1 MRTLRLAGL
10 IIGIGLLSLGGWQ
23 LSRLTQGV
31 LVTHSTSQGVPLTIF
46 APASG
51 AAPATVVIAHGF
63 AGSQQLMYPLATTLA
78 RNGFTAITFDFP
90 GHGRNASP
98 LNLQL
103 SRGLSDTNLLG
114 LSLDNVVGVARQRGA
129 GPIILM
135 GHSMGSAAVV
145 DYANAHPEVVATV
158 GISLVSDR
166 VSPTS
171 PRNLLI
177 TTGALEFA
185 NIRQTSLRA
194 LRLGTGDVAAGPDRT
209 YGELAA
215 GTARRLEWTPGVE
228 HISILFAPAMA
239 RSATAWAG
247 ASIGQQRP
255 IGYVDRRMLWVGM
268 VYAGGLLLIWL
279 GLGLLPQRER
289 GQASAIAGWRRLA
302 LELGPAILTPLA
314 MARMP
319 TGWSPILV
327 GGYVAGFFAV
337 YGLAQWLIAR
347 GLGIRLRPLA
357 GVRRLGSGWLIIAG
371 LSALLLLLIGG
382 VAHTT
387 YLNFLP
393 TGGRLP
399 TLAAFIVLLL
409 PYFLVDAAIVRS
421 GWGLLGA
428 RLLFLLAIL
437 GGIMLRSDAGF
448 LLLILPLF
456 VVFFALAALIAA
468 RLRQRSAP
476 LVAAVIAAL
485 LFGWMLGIALPYTG

>member
-1 MRTLRLAGL
+1 
-10 IIGIGLLSLGGWQ
+10 
-23 LSRLTQGV
+23 
-31 LVTHSTSQGVPLTIF
+31 
-46 APASG
+46 
-51 AAPATVVIAHGF
+51 
-63 AGSQQLMYPLATTLA
+63 
-78 RNGFTAITFDFP
+78 
-90 GHGRNASP
+90 
-98 LNLQL
+98 
-103 SRGLSDTNLLG
+103 
-114 LSLDNVVGVARQRGA
+114 
-129 GPIILM
+129 
-135 GHSMGSAAVV
+135 
-145 DYANAHPEVVATV
+145 
-158 GISLVSDR
+158 
-166 VSPTS
+166 
-171 PRNLLI
+171 
-177 TTGALEFA
+177 
-185 NIRQTSLRA
+185 
-194 LRLGTGDVAAGPDRT
+194 
-209 YGELAA
+209 
-215 GTARRLEWTPGVE
+215 
-228 HISILFAPAMA
+228 
-239 RSATAWAG
+239 
-247 ASIGQQRP
+247 
-255 IGYVDRRMLWVGM
+255 
-268 VYAGGLLLIWL
+268 
-279 GLGLLPQRER
+279 
-289 GQASAIAGWRRLA
+289 
-302 LELGPAILTPLA
+302 

-337 YGLAQWLIAR
+337 YGLAQWLIAA
-347 GLGIRLRPLA
+347 GLGLRLRPLA
-357 GVRRLGSGWLIIAG
+357 GVRRLGSGWLVIAG